1 MAEDDE
7 IERTILMRGTALL
20 EAVEPERL
28 ITLSPS
34 WWQERLLGWASSDP
48 DFRVK
53 LLQFVDVLPTLRSSR
68 AVADHVREYF
78 RESRHLSLQV
88 GASAVP
94 RGPFRPVLSRVV
106 REGVKTMAARFIAGA
121 TPTEAAL
128 RIRELHRAG
137 VAVTVDLLGE
147 AVLSAREAD
156 GYAARYLDLITTLAT
171 PGAAA
176 DPIRK
181 ANVSVKLSA
190 LTAHFEPAAPTA
202 TSEQVRA
209 RLAPLLREARQRGA
223 FVNVDMEQYR
233 FRDTTL
239 TVLEEVLTTHEF
251 EDWPDVGVVVQAY
264 LKDATDVIARI
275 RALAQRRRAPLTV
288 RLVKGAYW
296 DEEVL
301 LAGQEG
307 RDPPVFEEKEETDAN
322 FERCT
327 EQLLAAYPALRPAFA
342 SHNPRSIAQAMERA
356 ERAGLP
362 VADVEFQ
369 MLYGM
374 AEGLRKAVQR
384 AGYRTRVYMPIG
396 AVIPGMAYLVR
407 RLLENTSNE
416 SWLVHGHEEG
426 EPAELLRVPLPNAI
440 GTPIGEHQGRAS
452 TSGGERFQNVQPL
465 EFYLP
470 GVRERMNAAL
480 AAARGQ
486 FGRTVQPIVAG
497 KEVGGRNVVEVT
509 SPCSPSTVVGR
520 VVQADEAL
528 AHSAVSAAV
537 DAFAEWRETSAQER
551 AQCLRAA
558 ADLLS
563 ERRYELA
570 ALEVYE
576 AAKPWREADGDVCEA
591 IDYLRYYA
599 TEAERLARGPV
610 LASPAGEHNEY
621 RYEPRGVAAVI
632 APWNFPLAILA
643 GMTSAAV
650 AAGCTAVVK
659 PAELTPLIAAR
670 FVALLHEAG
679 LPPGVVNYLPGP
691 GVTLGAGLVRDPR
704 VSLVAFTG
712 SQAVGLQIAR
722 AVAEVAPGQR
732 ELKRAILEM
741 GGKNAIVVD
750 EDADLDEAVAGV
762 IASAF
767 GFAGQKC
774 SACSRVIVVG
784 QAAAPFRERLAAAV
798 ESLVVGPPEDP
809 YTFVPPVISAEAKAR
824 IEEYAQLAEREGR
837 LLARSPIPEGEGHY
851 VAPAVFEGVSHESR
865 LVREEIFGPLLLLS
879 QAASF
884 GEALEDALAVPFA
897 LTGGVYSRHPG
908 HIAEARRRFR
918 VGNLYIN
925 RKTTGAIVG
934 RQPFGGLGLSGSGE
948 KAGGPDYLFNFV
960 VPRTITENTMRRGF
974 APNGPSY

>member
-1 MAEDDE
+1 MEQM
-7 IERTILMRGTALL
+7 ILARGRALL
-20 EAVEPERL
+20 ETVEPERL
-28 ITLSPS
+28 ITLSPA
-34 WWQERLLGWASSDP
+34 WWQERLLAWASSDP

-78 RESRHLSLQV
+78 RESRHLSVKV
-88 GASAVP
+88 GASAAQ
-94 RGPFRPVLSRVV
+94 RGAFRPVLSRVV
-106 REGVKTMAARFIAGA
+106 REGVKTMAGRFIAGA
-121 TPTEAAL
+121 TPAEASV
-128 RIRELHRAG
+128 RIRELHHAG

-147 AVLSAREAD
+147 AVLSEREAKD
-156 GYAARYLDLITTLAT
+156 YDARYTDLIMTLAT
-171 PGAAA
+171 PDAAA

-181 ANVSVKLSA
+181 ANVSLKLSA
-190 LTAHFEPAAPTA
+190 LTAHFEPAAPKA
-202 TSEQVRA
+202 TSERVRA
-209 RLAPLLREARQRGA
+209 RLAPLFREARQRGA
-223 FVNVDMEQYR
+223 FVNIDMEQYR
-233 FRDTTL
+233 YRDTTL
-239 TVLEEVLTTHEF
+239 AVLEDVLSTPEF

-264 LKDATDVIARI
+264 LKDAIDVIARI
-275 RALAQRRRAPLTV
+275 RALAQRRQAPLTV

-307 RDPPVFEEKEETDAN
+307 REPPVFEEKDGTDAN

-327 EQLLAAYPALRPAFA
+327 EQLLAAYPVLRPAFA

-356 ERAGLP
+356 ERVGLP

-384 AGYRTRVYMPIG
+384 AGYRTRVYMPVG

-426 EPAELLRVPLPNAI
+426 DPAELLRAPYPR
-440 GTPIGEHQGRAS
+440 PDAS
-452 TSGGERFQNVQPL
+452 DASGLRKPGLIATDGDIDLFQHAPPL

-470 GVRERMNAAL
+470 EVRERMDSPL
-480 AAARGQ
+480 AEVRGQ
-486 FGRTVQPIVAG
+486 FGRAVYPIVAG
-497 KEVGGRNVVEVT
+497 KEVRGGEVAEIT
-509 SPCSPSTVVGR
+509 SPASPATVVGR
-520 VVQADEAL
+520 VALADEAL

-537 DAFAEWRETSAQER
+537 DAFEEWRETPARER
-551 AQCLRAA
+551 AWLLRAA
-558 ADLLS
+558 ADLL
-563 ERRYELA
+563 EARRYELA
-570 ALEVYE
+570 ALEVFE

-591 IDYLRYYA
+591 IDYLRYYSG
-599 TEAERLARGPV
+599 EAERLESGQT
-610 LASPAGEHNEY
+610 LLSPAGEHNEY
-621 RYEPRGVAAVI
+621 RYEPRGVAVVI

-650 AAGCTAVVK
+650 AAGCTAVLK
-659 PAELTPLIAAR
+659 PAEQTPLIAAR

-691 GVTLGAGLVRDPR
+691 GETVGGALVRDPR
-704 VSLVAFTG
+704 ISLVAFTG
-712 SQAVGLQIAR
+712 SQAVGLRIAR
-722 AVAEVAPGQR
+722 AVAEVAPSQR
-732 ELKRAILEM
+732 ALKRAILEM
-741 GGKNAIVVD
+741 GGKNAIVID
-750 EDADLDEAVAGV
+750 EDADLDEAVVGV

-767 GFAGQKC
+767 AFAGQKC

-784 QAAAPFRERLAAAV
+784 QAYAPFRERLAAAV
-798 ESLVVGPPEDP
+798 ESLVVGAPEDP

-824 IEEYAQLAEREGR
+824 IEEYVNLAEREGR
-837 LLARSPIPEGEGHY
+837 LLARAIIPGGEGHY
-851 VAPAVFEGVSHESR
+851 VAPAVFEGIGHDSR

-884 GEALEDALAVPFA
+884 DEALEDALAVPFA

-948 KAGGPDYLFNFV
+948 KAGGPDYLLNFV
-960 VPRTITENTMRRGF
+960 VARTITENTMRRGF
-974 APNGPSY
+974 APRSPVH